1 MPRLRARCR
10 RKEVHKVLGENLFI
24 DLGDDLGVKR
34 ADFRNRLIGTP
45 SRSIWGL
52 IAAIMIAAASSEAVS
67 VSIMNLL
74 IRVPAHT
81 ISIWDF
87 GSICKRYREI
97 IPKVIVKFGAGDTVK
112 DIVRNFCKEKKEYLR
127 FSHPF

>member
-1 MPRLRARCR
+1 
-10 RKEVHKVLGENLFI
+10 
-24 DLGDDLGVKR
+24 
-34 ADFRNRLIGTP
+34 
-45 SRSIWGL
+45 
-52 IAAIMIAAASSEAVS
+52 
-67 VSIMNLL
+67 MNLL
-74 IRVPAHT
+74 IWVPAFLRVEGFNKSQRRVLTVKRKIPAYT

>member
-1 MPRLRARCR
+1 MRCR

-52 IAAIMIAAASSEAVS
+52 IAAIMIDAASSEAVS

-74 IRVPAHT
+74 IWVPAYT

-87 GSICKRYREI
+87 GGICKPYREI

>member
-1 MPRLRARCR
+1 MLT
-10 RKEVHKVLGENLFI
+10 
-24 DLGDDLGVKR
+24 VKR
-34 ADFRNRLIGTP
+34 KT
-45 SRSIWGL
+45 S
-52 IAAIMIAAASSEAVS
+52 
-67 VSIMNLL
+67 
-74 IRVPAHT
+74 AHT

-87 GSICKRYREI
+87 GSICKRHREI